1 MYRFWY
7 PEIESQI
14 ILMMRNTVRFRKK
27 PLLMSS
33 RSLAVDHRELCNAAP
48 HAKQKSYQPNRRK
61 Y

>member
-1 MYRFWY
+1 
-7 PEIESQI
+7 
-14 ILMMRNTVRFRKK
+14 MMRNTVRFRKK